1 MSRTDFPLQSENYLS
16 VGDSLRGLHCPQERA
31 RQRSLSGDLQAN
43 LIKKIA
49 FSKMLLLIRVAG
61 ASLKLKNNFM
71 ILLFL
76 FSLSF

>member
-43 LIKKIA
+43 LIKMFTFYKDA
-49 FSKMLLLIRVAG
+49 VDDLCCWG
-61 ASLKLKNNFM
+61 
-71 ILLFL
+71 ILENYK
-76 FSLSF
+76 